1 MKDYERVYAGIDLD
15 AIEQNIRNTKQLL
28 KPSTKLLVVI
38 KADGYGHGA
47 VPIAKTLDS
56 LADMY
61 GVAVIDEAVELRE
74 HGIEKPVLILG
85 TVSETWYS
93 TVVEYDIIPAVY
105 TMKMA
110 EGLSKAACEQKKTI
124 RIHIKVDTGMGRI
137 GMEPTPESA
146 LIVKQISELP
156 GIEIDG
162 CFTHMARADE
172 QDKTYAWKQYDQF
185 MYFIKE
191 LEKQGITIPVKH
203 IANSASIME
212 LPEFQLDMVRSG
224 ISTYGLYP
232 SEEVDQSRLK
242 LIPAMSFHSR
252 ISYVKEMKA
261 GCPISYGGTY
271 VTDRRM
277 KVATIPVGY
286 ADGYPRGLSN
296 QGYVLIR
303 GMKAPILGRVC
314 MDQFMVDV
322 TGIPDVAI
330 GDMATLVGKEGDV
343 TITVEELAEMV
354 GSFNYE
360 FVCDISKRVP
370 RLYHHQGK
378 EFGFEEF

>member
-1 MKDYERVYAGIDLD
+1 
-15 AIEQNIRNTKQLL
+15 
-28 KPSTKLLVVI
+28 
-38 KADGYGHGA
+38 
-47 VPIAKTLDS
+47 
-56 LADMY
+56 
-61 GVAVIDEAVELRE
+61 
-74 HGIEKPVLILG
+74 
-85 TVSETWYS
+85 
-93 TVVEYDIIPAVY
+93 
-105 TMKMA
+105 
-110 EGLSKAACEQKKTI
+110 
-124 RIHIKVDTGMGRI
+124 
-137 GMEPTPESA
+137 
-146 LIVKQISELP
+146 
-156 GIEIDG
+156 
-162 CFTHMARADE
+162 
-172 QDKTYAWKQYDQF
+172 

-242 LIPAMSFHSR
+242 LIPAMSLHSR

>member
-15 AIEQNIRNTKQLL
+15 AIEQNIRNSKKLL

-61 GVAVIDEAVELRE
+61 GVAVIEEAVELRE
-74 HGIEKPVLILG
+74 HGIKKPILILG

-93 TVVEYDIIPAVY
+93 TAVEYDIIPAVY
-105 TMKMA
+105 TMEMA
-110 EGLSKAACEQKKTI
+110 EGLSKAACEQQKTI

-146 LIVKQISELP
+146 LVVKQISELP

-172 QDKTYAWKQYDQF
+172 KDKTYAWKQYDQF

-232 SEEVDQSRLK
+232 SGEVDQSRLK
-242 LIPAMSFHSR
+242 LIPAMSLRSH
-252 ISYVKEMKA
+252 ISYVKEMEA

-296 QGYVLIR
+296 QGYVLIH

-330 GDMATLVGKEGDV
+330 GDVVTLVGNNGDV

-370 RLYHHQGK
+370 RLYYHQGK
-378 EFGFEEF
+378 EFEFETF

>member
-15 AIEQNIRNTKQLL
+15 AIEQNIRNSKKLL

-74 HGIEKPVLILG
+74 RGIEKPILILG

-93 TVVEYDIIPAVY
+93 TVVEYNIIPTVY
-105 TMKMA
+105 TMEMA
-110 EGLSKAACEQKKTI
+110 EGLSKAACEQQKTI

-137 GMEPTPESA
+137 GMEPTPENA
-146 LIVKQISELP
+146 LVVKQISELP

-172 QDKTYAWKQYDQF
+172 KDKTFAWKQYDQF
-185 MYFIKE
+185 MYFIGE

-242 LIPAMSFHSR
+242 LIPAMSLHSH

-261 GCPISYGGTY
+261 GCSISYGGTY

-296 QGYVLIR
+296 QGYVLIH

-370 RLYHHQGK
+370 RLYHRQGK
-378 EFGFEEF
+378 EFEFEEF